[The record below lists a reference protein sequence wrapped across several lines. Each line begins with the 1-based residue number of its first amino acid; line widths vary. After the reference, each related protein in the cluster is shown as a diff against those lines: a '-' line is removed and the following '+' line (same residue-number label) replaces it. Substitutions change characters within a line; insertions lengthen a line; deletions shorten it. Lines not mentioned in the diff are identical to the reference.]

1 VRRLPPRAGIY
12 LIHRRA
18 GTTSHELYV
27 GQAVDVRRQLAYGH
41 DKIREWGWGDEGISF
56 IEVRRQ
62 LAYGH
67 DKIREWGWGDEGI
80 SFIEVLSVKAP
91 AGGPGW
97 CLVDLDDAEE
107 QHIRRARKR
116 ASEGGPQVANKTL
129 GRNGYKS
136 LTHPTHVLIWSSE
149 PLDTT

>member
-1 VRRLPPRAGIY
+1 MRRLPPRAGIY
-12 LIHRRA
+12 RIHRRA

-27 GQAVDVRRQLAYGH
+27 GQAVDVRRRL
-41 DKIREWGWGDEGISF
+41 S
-56 IEVRRQ
+56 
-62 LAYGH
+62 YGH